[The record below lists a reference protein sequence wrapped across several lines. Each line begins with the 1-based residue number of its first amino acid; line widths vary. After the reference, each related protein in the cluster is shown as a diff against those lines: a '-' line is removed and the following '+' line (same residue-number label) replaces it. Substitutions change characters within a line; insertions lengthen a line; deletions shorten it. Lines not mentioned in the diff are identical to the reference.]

1 MRPII
6 AVPDDHTAITPGMPA
21 LGDVVTNH
29 ACLMKQR
36 RAVTDL
42 NFVSSISARGYE
54 GTGAGEECQ
63 CQFSHVRLLNAA
75 LKKTSHSRHRS
86 NKNIERPPERNPK
99 REMFPSIVCD
109 PRDPKNQPAA
119 C

>member
-1 MRPII
+1 
-6 AVPDDHTAITPGMPA
+6 MPA
-21 LGDVVTNH
+21 LADVVTNH

-75 LKKTSHSRHRS
+75 LKKNVSLKTPFQQKYRTT
-86 NKNIERPPERNPK
+86 P
-99 REMFPSIVCD
+99 
-109 PRDPKNQPAA
+109 
-119 C
+119 